1 MEHRKYYVTKW
12 FLTNGIKEVPGI
24 PHEDSDYISVRMP
37 GRRFSNSLRL
47 GTDVFE
53 KKSEAESRGRVLLRN
68 EIQKTKKY
76 LSRLQDKL
84 TAMESVG
91 FSVDPQRLRS
101 PGSPR
106 QLSDF
111 VTLKPETLK
120 DEKKVRRGS

>member
-53 KKSEAESRGRVLLRN
+53 TKSEAEARGKVLLTN
-68 EIQKTKKY
+68 EIVKTEKY
-76 LSRLQDKL
+76 LSSLQNKL
-84 TAMESVG
+84 VAMEENRGVRLAPG
-91 FSVDPQRLRS
+91 ADPGWRAPKKNER
-101 PGSPR
+101 
-106 QLSDF
+106 
-111 VTLKPETLK
+111 
-120 DEKKVRRGS
+120 KVRHGSGS